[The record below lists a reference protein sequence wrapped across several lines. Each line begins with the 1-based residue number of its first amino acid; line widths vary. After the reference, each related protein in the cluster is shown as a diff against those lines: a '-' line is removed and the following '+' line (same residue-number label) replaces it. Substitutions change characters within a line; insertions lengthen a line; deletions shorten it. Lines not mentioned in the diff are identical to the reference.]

1 MRRYSPALAEKPQI
15 VVGNKADAVT
25 DRARADAFR
34 AHVEA
39 QGRTY
44 VEISAAARTGVQEL
58 VYLLWERVQ
67 QLPRPAVFEPDY
79 RPQSADAEDRAFTI
93 RQEGGVY
100 YVEGDWLLPVINSTN
115 FDDYES
121 ISYFQRQLEA
131 AGVYAALE
139 EAGIEEGATVNIY
152 DVEFD
157 YIF

>member
-1 MRRYSPALAEKPQI
+1 MWRFPPRRAPACRNSSTCC
-15 VVGNKADAVT
+15 GNACSS
-25 DRARADAFR
+25 FR
-34 AHVEA
+34 V
-39 QGRTY
+39 
-44 VEISAAARTGVQEL
+44 
-58 VYLLWERVQ
+58 
-67 QLPRPAVFEPDY
+67 PRVFEPDY

-139 EAGIEEGATVNIY
+139 EAGIEEGADRKHLRRGIRLY
-152 DVEFD
+152 FLIPIP
-157 YIF
+157 YI